1 MKKNIAIVFL
11 LFCAFTAGFAQ
22 SALQTI
28 AQVNLTR
35 KEPITIGQV
44 KKIVTNFEN
53 TANRK
58 LTVEERKQILMG
70 LAGQRL
76 LIQAAE
82 KEGIKVLDSEVTE
95 YFNNVL
101 SSQVRRPVTEAEFS
115 KLVKQEYNQS
125 LEEFFKA
132 NTGGSV
138 AEAKKM
144 LKDEIA
150 VQKYVMSKKSAAIQ
164 KMSVPT
170 DGDIRSQYE
179 LNKQMFFRPDTM
191 KLFIVG
197 ILKKGNDAAETA
209 KITALNEK
217 AKKSIKNL
225 ASIRKN
231 AAKEGYITQDRYAVK
246 NAAGAQALGL
256 QLDALMKI
264 FENKVNFVSD
274 VIDMA
279 DNKQFFVIT
288 DKYDAKILNLSD
300 VIDPAQTVTVYE
312 YIKNMLS
319 SQMQTAAL
327 QQANQALIQEI
338 KTDENLKILTTDAEL
353 NKVLSW

>member
-101 SSQVRRPVTEAEFS
+101 SSQVGRPVTEAEFS

-217 AKKSIKNL
+217 AKKKH
-225 ASIRKN
+225 
-231 AAKEGYITQDRYAVK
+231 
-246 NAAGAQALGL
+246 
-256 QLDALMKI
+256 
-264 FENKVNFVSD
+264 
-274 VIDMA
+274 
-279 DNKQFFVIT
+279 
-288 DKYDAKILNLSD
+288 
-300 VIDPAQTVTVYE
+300 
-312 YIKNMLS
+312 
-319 SQMQTAAL
+319 
-327 QQANQALIQEI
+327 
-338 KTDENLKILTTDAEL
+338 
-353 NKVLSW
+353 

>member
-1 MKKNIAIVFL
+1 MKRNVVIVIL
-11 LFCAFTAGFAQ
+11 MWCAFGAMFAQ
-22 SALQTI
+22 SDLQAV
-28 AQVNLTR
+28 AQINLVK
-35 KEPITIGQV
+35 KEPVTLGQV
-44 KKIVTNFEN
+44 KKIVTNFE
-53 TANRK
+53 TSANRK
-58 LTVEERKQILMG
+58 LSLEERKQILIG

-82 KEGIKVLDSEVTE
+82 KEGVKVLDSEVTE

-101 SSQVRRPVTEAEFS
+101 STQVGRPVTEAEFS
-115 KLVKQEYNQS
+115 KLIKQEYNKT
-125 LEEFFKA
+125 LEEFFKE

-150 VQKYVMSKKSAAIQ
+150 VQKYVMSKKSAEIQ

-179 LNKQMFFRPDTM
+179 LNKQMFFRPDTI
-191 KLFIVG
+191 KLVVVG
-197 ILKKGNDAAETA
+197 VLKKGNDSAESS

-225 ASIRKN
+225 TSIRKN
-231 AAKEGYITQDRYAVK
+231 ADKEGYIVQDRYAIK

-256 QLDALMKI
+256 QLEALMKI
-264 FENKVNFVSD
+264 FENKINFVSE
-274 VIDMA
+274 VTEMP
-279 DNKQFFVIT
+279 DNRQFFVIT

-312 YIKNMLS
+312 YIKNMLA

-338 KTDENLKILTTDAEL
+338 KTSENFKILKSDTEL
-353 NKVLSW
+353 AKTLSW